1 MPHPSATI
9 RRWLAAILC
18 SAVVVASAQSQAP
31 SQEIEVIARLQP
43 PSSTASKRQHGT
55 GISAAVLWLKPLTPG
70 LTILPAVPLRGGYT
84 LLQKNKMFSPHLL
97 VVPTGSVVMFP
108 NADPFFHNVFSLFDG
123 QRFDLGLY
131 EAGKTKAVA
140 FSREGI
146 SYIFCNIHSEMSAV
160 VVSLSTPFY
169 SIADSD
175 GGFHIQGVPPGDYE
189 MHLWAE
195 GAQQVILDQRV
206 RRVHI
211 SPDSRNLG
219 TILLDSSPTPLQHT
233 NKFGQP
239 YDRNVK
245 PVY

>member
-1 MPHPSATI
+1 MPTLSATMC
-9 RRWLAAILC
+9 RWLAAILC
-18 SAVVVASAQSQAP
+18 SGVVVASAQNHASPQG
-31 SQEIEVIARLQP
+31 IEVIARPQP
-43 PSSTASKRQHGT
+43 PCPTASERQHSAAT
-55 GISAAVLWLKPLTPG
+55 QAAVLWLKPLTPG
-70 LTILPAVPLRGGYT
+70 QTIPPVAPPRGGYT

-108 NADPFFHNVFSLFDG
+108 NADTFFHNVFSLFNG

-131 EAGKTKAVA
+131 EAGKTKAVT

-160 VVSLSTPFY
+160 VVSLSTPLY

-175 GGFHIQGVPPGDYE
+175 GGFHIYGVPPGDYE

-195 GAQQVILDQRV
+195 GAQQAILDQRV
-206 RRVHI
+206 QRVHI
-211 SPDSRNLG
+211 STDNRNLG
-219 TILLDSSPTPLQHT
+219 TILLDSSPVPLQHT

-245 PVY
+245 PIY

>member
-1 MPHPSATI
+1 MPEPSATI
-9 RRWLAAILC
+9 RRWLAAIVC
-18 SAVVVASAQSQAP
+18 GAAIAASAQSQVSP
-31 SQEIEVIARLQP
+31 QYLEVTARLQP
-43 PSSTASKRQHGT
+43 SSSTGSKRQHST
-55 GISAAVLWLKPLTPG
+55 RIPAAVLWLKPLNPG
-70 LTILPAVPLRGGYT
+70 VAIAPAAPPRGGYT

-123 QRFDLGLY
+123 QRFDLALY

-160 VVSLSTPFY
+160 VVALSTPLY

-175 GGFHIQGVPPGDYE
+175 GAFHLNGVPPGDYE
-189 MHLWAE
+189 MHLWVE
-195 GAQQVILDQRV
+195 GAQQTILDQRV

-211 SPDSRNLG
+211 SADNRNLG
-219 TILLDSSPTPLQHT
+219 TILLDSSPAPLQHM

-245 PVY
+245 SIY